1 MTESKSISGLSAIGN
16 IVHDKDKDRFIT
28 TMMLSAEFRENVLC
42 LYAFNYEVAKT
53 SSAVSEPMLGR
64 IRLQWWREAIEECYA
79 NNPRRHEITRPLA
92 DLLTHVEL
100 PKDLFDQLI
109 DAREKDLE
117 EEAIQTLSELMEYA
131 NATGGNSLKLAVI
144 ALGVKAE
151 DVTQVAG
158 QIGTAWALIGLMRA
172 LPFHLRAKKQWLPEE
187 LVKRHKIDGR
197 RMRDLN
203 ESAELNLA
211 VKEVCGIVI
220 NLLEEAR
227 SSDASIPKKVKPLFH
242 LATLA
247 ESYVSQLRKAKY
259 NPYDSSLAQ
268 PSGLRMLNLLWKN
281 LIGKF

>member
-1 MTESKSISGLSAIGN
+1 MTENKSISDLSAIGN

-28 TMMLSAEFRENVLC
+28 TMMLSPEFREDVLC
-42 LYAFNYEVAKT
+42 LYAFNYEIAKT

-79 NNPRRHEITRPLA
+79 NKPRRHEITKPLA
-92 DLLTHVEL
+92 DLLARVEL

-131 NATGGNSLKLAVI
+131 NATGGNCLKLAVT

-151 DVTQVAG
+151 DVMQVAG

-203 ESAELNLA
+203 ESLELNLA
-211 VKEVCGIVI
+211 VKEICGIVS
-220 NLLEEAR
+220 NLLQEAR
-227 SSDASIPKKVKPLFH
+227 NNEVSIPKKVKPLLH

-247 ESYVSQLRKAKY
+247 ESYVFQLKKAEY
-259 NPYDSSLAQ
+259 NPYDSSLAH
-268 PSGLRMLNLLWKN
+268 PSGLRMFKLLWKN
-281 LIGKF
+281 LLGRF